1 MIILV
6 LRRSWWFS
14 KAPPATCPLV
24 PSCPQRSRLRGGRGN
39 GRRVAPALRDS
50 GEAGGRYLSQGIGHD
65 RIHAIVYTFSNQYTI
80 LPALMND
87 TKELRSVFVEAIRE
101 DFLGHLLFCHKLRNN
116 PYLWQGTSLPLR
128 KQAHISSGKHLL
140 RSLLS

>member
-1 MIILV
+1 VVFESPARHLPARAF
-6 LRRSWWFS
+6 LPTTLSLARRAGQWQAGPSRS
-14 KAPPATCPLV
+14 GPA
-24 PSCPQRSRLRGGRGN
+24 
-39 GRRVAPALRDS
+39 RRM
-50 GEAGGRYLSQGIGHD
+50 AGGRYLSQGIGHD